1 MKEGDTMFS
10 IYYMN
15 FQKAY
20 EIKTMLSN
28 VIAVEKSVEHSRGRD
43 AEGDLQAKLGLK
55 AFQLFDVSFGSD
67 IKGTITNSDKV
78 LDSFRVVMTK
88 SLILNEVMSQCKSIE
103 NLDKPIKEGELI
115 KINNVSLSL
124 NNESD
129 IRAMKM
135 LSNGLLK
142 GLSIP
147 QANGLDINNVFS
159 SILRDCSYQ
168 LLGECQNCKNPIIIK
183 IPFASDNEFESQYNI
198 DDLFIGK
205 TSIIGIY
212 KGKIK
217 IEQLTSTLNSF
228 QSNNSNSADSDIHL
242 SQDFESQ
249 KTSKESDDVE
259 YHYIDLIAVI
269 QDVIADVSLPPQ
281 DCKGKWRCKSK

>member
-1 MKEGDTMFS
+1 MFS

-28 VIAVEKSVEHSRGRD
+28 VIAVEKSVEVSKKRD

-55 AFQLFDVSFGSD
+55 AFKLFDVSFGSD
-67 IKGTITNSDKV
+67 IKGTITDSDKV
-78 LDSFRVVMTK
+78 LDSFKVVMTK
-88 SLILNEVMSQCKSIE
+88 SLILNEVISQCKDIDSIDE
-103 NLDKPIKEGELI
+103 NVREGELI
-115 KINNVSLSL
+115 KLNNVSLSL

-142 GLSIP
+142 GFSIP
-147 QANGLDINNVFS
+147 QANGLDINNAFS
-159 SILRDCSYQ
+159 SLLKDCSYQ
-168 LLGECQNCKNPIIIK
+168 LLGECQKCDKPIIIK
-183 IPFASDNEFESQYNI
+183 IPFASDNEFESQYSI

-212 KGKIK
+212 KGKVK
-217 IEQLTSTLNSF
+217 IEQLTNTLNSF
-228 QSNNSNSADSDIHL
+228 QSQSFNNNSDDSDVHP
-242 SQDFESQ
+242 SQDLEIP
-249 KTSKESDDVE
+249 KASKDSDDSD
-259 YHYIDLIAVI
+259 YHYVDLIAVI
-269 QDVIADVSLPPQ
+269 QDVIADVSLPQQ
-281 DCKGKWRCKSK
+281 DSKIKRRC

>member
-1 MKEGDTMFS
+1 
-10 IYYMN
+10 MN

-28 VIAVEKSVEHSRGRD
+28 VIAVEKSVEHSREKKAD
-43 AEGDLQAKLGLK
+43 CDLQAKLGLK

-67 IKGTITNSDKV
+67 IKGTITNSEKV
-78 LDSFRVVMTK
+78 LDSFKVVMTK
-88 SLILNEVMSQCKSIE
+88 SLILNEVMSQCKDIDSIYE
-103 NLDKPIKEGELI
+103 TVREGELI
-115 KINNVSLSL
+115 KLKNVSLSL

-147 QANGLDINNVFS
+147 QANGLDINNIFS

-168 LLGECQNCKNPIIIK
+168 LLGECQNIKNPIIIK
-183 IPFASDNEFESQYNI
+183 IPFASDTEFESQYNI

-228 QSNNSNSADSDIHL
+228 QSNNSNSTDCDVHF
-242 SQDFESQ
+242 SQDLDRQ
-249 KTSKESDDVE
+249 KASKESDEIE

-269 QDVIADVSLPPQ
+269 QEVIADVSLPSQ
-281 DCKGKWRCKSK
+281 DSKRKRRCKSK